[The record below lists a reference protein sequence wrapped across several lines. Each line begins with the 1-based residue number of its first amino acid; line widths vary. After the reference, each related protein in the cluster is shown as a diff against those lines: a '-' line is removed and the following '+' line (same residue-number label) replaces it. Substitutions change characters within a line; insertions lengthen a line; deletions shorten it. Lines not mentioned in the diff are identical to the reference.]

1 MHAALKILSA
11 KLREKH
17 LFVKK
22 KLFGGVAAFVTEAVA
37 WRYSFFNKAAGPRGI
52 LWSLK
57 L

>member
-22 KLFGGVAAFVTEAVA
+22 KLFGGVAAFVTETVA
-37 WRYSFFNKAAGPRGI
+37 WRYSFLI
-52 LWSLK
+52 K
-57 L
+57 LQAEGGYCEV